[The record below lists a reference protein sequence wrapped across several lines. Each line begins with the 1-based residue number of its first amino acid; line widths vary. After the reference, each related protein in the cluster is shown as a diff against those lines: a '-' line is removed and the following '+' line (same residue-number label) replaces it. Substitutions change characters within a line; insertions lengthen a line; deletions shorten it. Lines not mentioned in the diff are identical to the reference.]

1 MAWDDVNENKRER
14 VNVTVILGFKIL
26 VNKRDKR
33 ER

>member
-1 MAWDDVNENKRER
+1 MAWDDVNENKREK
-14 VNVTVILGFKIL
+14 VNVAVISEFKNL